1 MGTKHTPG
9 PWTVER
15 DSTVDGYTVWRASS
29 MGDLFIAQVKRQKGE
44 EASNARL
51 IAAAPD
57 LLAACAK
64 ALDYLGRIEEA
75 SEGAELR
82 DLLRAAIA
90 KAEAQS

>member
-57 LLAACAK
+57 LLAAAQE
-64 ALDYLGRIEEA
+64 L
-75 SEGAELR
+75 AESVSGGLKTNR
-82 DLLRAAIA
+82 SRAAHAAVYAAIA
-90 KAEAQS
+90 KAQP